1 MVEVT
6 SLPHTSCKKLVDRF
20 GMDAMQLV
28 NSPLSKELC
37 LRGINTRV
45 VETGKIRLG
54 DTIAKQ

>member
-6 SLPHTSCKKLVDRF
+6 SLPHTSCKKFVDRF

-28 NSPLSKELC
+28 NSPLGKELC

-45 VETGKIRLG
+45 VEAGKIRLG